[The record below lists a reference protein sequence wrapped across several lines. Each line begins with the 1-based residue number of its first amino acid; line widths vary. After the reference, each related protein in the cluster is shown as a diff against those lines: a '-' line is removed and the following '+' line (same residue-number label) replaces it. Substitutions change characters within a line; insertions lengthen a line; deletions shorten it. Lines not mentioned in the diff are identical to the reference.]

1 MKKILVNYTGR
12 NAGGP
17 AYAYEMTKA
26 LVNNGVD
33 VYAIISKY
41 VCNLSDWEELPIKL
55 YKIETY
61 NSKVKFLINTIKFI
75 LLDRFK
81 LQSELSKQNFD
92 VIYVPLATYW
102 TGIINRLLKNTP
114 VCYTIHDPVMH
125 SGENIFNKMMFR
137 HYSHDISKAK
147 LIVVLS
153 KKFIDQV
160 VNIYEINKKNII
172 YIPHGAFWEYKKYS
186 TKHNDRLV
194 NYENNKV
201 NFLFFGRIEQYKG
214 LDVLLQAYQ
223 KLECEYKH
231 KISLTVAG
239 SGDLTPYYVLIK
251 DLSTV
256 KVVNQMIP
264 DSEISSLY
272 EGSNVVTVLPYKD
285 ATQSGVIP
293 TAQIFNSLIIASKV
307 GAIPEQLDNGR
318 LGILVSPGNVNELY
332 MAMRDIVVSID
343 SSMYKKMR
351 YDGYTYVKNLDWDIL
366 GKRLLDGMESV
377 LVKRL

>member
-137 HYSHDISKAK
+137 HYSRDISKAK

-160 VNIYEINKKNII
+160 VNIYAINKKDII
-172 YIPHGAFWEYKKYS
+172 YIPHGAFWEYKKYR
-186 TKHNDRLV
+186 TKPNDRLV

-223 KLECEYKH
+223 KLEHEYKH

-272 EGSNVVTVLPYKD
+272 EGSNVVTVLSYKD

-332 MAMRDIVVSID
+332 MAMRDVVVSID

-351 YDGYTYVKNLDWDIL
+351 CDGYTYVKNLDWDVL
-366 GKRLLDGMESV
+366 GKRLLEGMESV
-377 LVKRL
+377 LAKRL